1 MPSLTAGDITLYV
14 LWCMLKLCLFL
25 LEPFLQIQ
33 LFFAKYRLSLA
44 TSAHNFFPVRTL
56 DTFLSHK
63 GLIPRYFWFTFAW
76 PSSLLPWA
84 WLGLVQV
91 EVHVLGM
98 AFEFVTLARIALAK
112 ESASFAGAPKDTSDD
127 PDDES
132 KAQKSDDS
140 SDDADTSLDEL
151 RTEIQSYLPSAS
163 LAEEV
168 APTSASSAPTPAP
181 AAQETAGVTVPEST
195 SFTGVPDSTW
205 GDGDDSG
212 YETDDE
218 HGPNK
223 ELVIQEKKPVILE
236 LQTCAL
242 PPMPEFPQSMVR
254 QT

>member
-1 MPSLTAGDITLYV
+1 MPSLTAGDIALCV
-14 LWCMLKLCLFL
+14 LWRMLKLCLIL

-140 SDDADTSLDEL
+140 SDDANTSLDEL
-151 RTEIQSYLPSAS
+151 KSKIQSYLPSAS

-168 APTSASSAPTPAP
+168 APTSASSGPTPAP
-181 AAQETAGVTVPEST
+181 APQETAWVTVSEST
-195 SFTGVPDSTW
+195 GFTGVLNSTW
-205 GDGDDSG
+205 GDGNDSG

-218 HGPNK
+218 NASDE
-223 ELVIQEKKPVILE
+223 ELVIQEKKPIILQ
-236 LQTCAL
+236 LQTCAF
-242 PPMPEFPQSMVR
+242 PPMPETLQSMVR